1 MVYYPEMSKSELLS
15 VKLDLEN
22 QYINFKEKNLNLNI
36 ARGKPSIEQV
46 NLSRGMLDI
55 IDSESS
61 CISENGLDCLNYGG
75 IDGIL
80 EMKKIFSEILGIKQE
95 NIIVGGNSSLNMMFD
110 TISCFM
116 TSSNS
121 NEKPWIEQK
130 NIKFL
135 CPCPGYDRHFSILEY
150 FNIEPII
157 INMNEDGP
165 DMDSVER
172 LVHEDESIKG
182 IWCVPKYSNPQGYTY
197 SDEVVRR
204 FAKLDPK
211 ASDFRI
217 FWDNAYA
224 VHDLSETPT
233 NLLNIMNECIK
244 QGNEDLPIVFCS
256 TSKITFPGAGVA
268 ALGASNNNIN
278 LLKKRYAVQTI
289 GYDKVN
295 QLRHAYFLKDY
306 KNILKH
312 MKKHREI
319 LKPKF
324 DIVLKYLK
332 ENFDENKIA
341 SFTEPKG
348 GYFVSVNV
356 MNGCASR
363 VVELC
368 KNAGLILTDAGAT
381 FPRGKDKYDSNIRIA
396 PSYPE
401 KDELSL
407 AMQLFCI
414 CVKLATIEKLL
425 IS

>member
-1 MVYYPEMSKSELLS
+1 MLYYPEMSKSELLS
-15 VKLDLEN
+15 LKLDLEN
-22 QYINFKEKNLNLNI
+22 QYINFKEKDLNLNI
-36 ARGKPSIEQV
+36 ARGKPSIEQI
-46 NLSRGMLDI
+46 NLSREMLDI

-61 CISENGLDCLNYGG
+61 CVSENGLDCLNYGG

-116 TSSNS
+116 TSGNS
-121 NEKPWIEQK
+121 TEKPWIEQK
-130 NIKFL
+130 DIKFL

-172 LVHEDESIKG
+172 LVHEDGSIKG

-204 FAKLDPK
+204 FAKLHPK

-233 NLLNIMNECIK
+233 NLLNIMDECIK

-332 ENFDENKIA
+332 ENFNENKIA

-368 KNAGLILTDAGAT
+368 KNAGLILTNAGAT
-381 FPRGKDKYDSNIRIA
+381 FPKGKDKYNNNIRIA

-425 IS
+425 TS